1 MSSTTAQSSTLAT
14 TPPGSVGEAST
25 SLVGVSLVVP
35 MYNERE
41 CIELLIDSLE
51 RIQNALSERY
61 ELEVILVDDGSS
73 DGTVERLRAAVAD
86 RSNYRFVEHERN
98 RGIAAAIQT
107 GIRAARHEVIVS
119 TDCDGS
125 YDAMLIGEMIPK
137 LLEGFDLVTASP
149 YHPLGR
155 VENVPEWRLALSR
168 LASRLYAAVC
178 RRKLSCYTSCFRVYR
193 RSAVAEIELE
203 NERFVGVAELLWKV
217 LDRGGS
223 VAEHPALLRSRVAGQ
238 SKMRVVRA
246 ASGHLRLIGKIA
258 LRRVSLAKRNYPDR
272 EGEAPAEP

>member
-1 MSSTTAQSSTLAT
+1 MSSTTAQTERLAT
-14 TPPGSVGEAST
+14 PPPSADDRDVAT
-25 SLVGVSLVVP
+25 ALVGVTLVVP

-41 CIELLIDSLE
+41 CTELLFDSLE
-51 RIQNALSERY
+51 RIQNSLADRY
-61 ELEVILVDDGSS
+61 DLEILLVDDGSS
-73 DGTVERLRAAVAD
+73 DDTVEQLQAAIAT
-86 RSNYRFVEHERN
+86 RSSYRVIQHERN

-107 GIRAARHEVIVS
+107 GIRAARHEIVVS

-125 YDAMLIGEMIPK
+125 YDAMLIGEMIP
-137 LLEGFDLVTASP
+137 LLEAGADLVTASP

-168 LASRLYAAVC
+168 TASRLYAAAC

-193 RSAVAEIELE
+193 RGAVADIELE
-203 NERFVGVAELLWKV
+203 NERFVGVAELLCKV

-223 VAEHPALLRSRVAGQ
+223 VVEHPALLRSRVAGQ

-246 ASGHLRLIGKIA
+246 ACGHLRLIGKIA
-258 LRRVSLAKRNYPDR
+258 LLRLITGKTK
-272 EGEAPAEP
+272 